1 MGNDKRKNR
10 KELFEANKRAQVTP
24 DRLWD
29 RISEL
34 LVKARN
40 QNISFMIKEIEQA
53 QSDLKVHWTNRNKVN
68 EISTKIEQLAK
79 QLATFDRSK
88 SKISKNYKNENVR

>member
-10 KELFEANKRAQVTP
+10 KELFDANKRAQVTP

-29 RISEL
+29 RINEL

-40 QNISFMIKEIEQA
+40 LNITFMIKELEQA
-53 QSDLKVHWTNRNKVN
+53 QSDVKVHQTNRNKIS
-68 EISTKIEQLAK
+68 EISTKVEQMAR

-88 SKISKNYKNENVR
+88 STLSQNFKRENLR